1 MKKNWIALG
10 APAALAG
17 VLLLRAARFKAP
29 RAAHRAPAP
38 VEVNTDKA
46 VDHLAQ
52 LVRIPTVS
60 NADPEQFDED
70 VFQSLRDTLRALY
83 PRVHETCAPV
93 RIGHTGLLF
102 RWPGKSADG
111 PTVLMAHYDV
121 VAVDESGWQHP
132 PFCGEVFDGELWGRG
147 TIDTKITLMGT
158 LEAAETL
165 LSGGFVPAHDIYFAF
180 AGDEEVAGPGAPG
193 IVAYLRE
200 QGIRPAMVLDEGGA
214 VVDGVF
220 PGVTKPIAVVGIG
233 EKGIMN
239 VELTARGA
247 GGHASTP
254 VRPSAVGRMCR
265 AVVRCEKRPF
275 PARLTPPVRELFT
288 RVGPYAPFGLRVVFA
303 NLWLFEPLLTA
314 LSEKLGGELNAMMRT
329 TTAFTM
335 ARGAA
340 QINVLPGEATAGVN
354 LRLIN
359 ADTEASVVEHLRG
372 AIGDEGVEVK
382 PIYVQEA
389 SPYASA
395 EGEHWEKIA
404 AAVSDTWPESI
415 VSPYLM
421 LACSDSRHFSAICQ
435 DVYKFSAMSLTK
447 EQRGLIHNDNERIP
461 VAQIPKTVEFFLRLE
476 RTL

>member
-1 MKKNWIALG
+1 MKKQWIALG

-38 VEVNTDKA
+38 VEVDTDKA

-83 PRVHETCAPV
+83 PRVHEACAPV

-102 RWPGKSADG
+102 HWPGKSADG

-121 VAVDESGWQHP
+121 VAVNESGWQHP

-165 LSGGFVPAHDIYFAF
+165 LSEGFVPAHDIYFAF

-239 VELTARGA
+239 VELTARRGRARKHAGAPVGGGAHVPGRCAVRKAPVPRTAHTAGARAVHARWPLRAVRSA
-247 GGHASTP
+247 GGI
-254 VRPSAVGRMCR
+254 
-265 AVVRCEKRPF
+265 
-275 PARLTPPVRELFT
+275 RE
-288 RVGPYAPFGLRVVFA
+288 
-303 NLWLFEPLLTA
+303 
-314 LSEKLGGELNAMMRT
+314 
-329 TTAFTM
+329 
-335 ARGAA
+335 
-340 QINVLPGEATAGVN
+340 
-354 LRLIN
+354 
-359 ADTEASVVEHLRG
+359 
-372 AIGDEGVEVK
+372 
-382 PIYVQEA
+382 
-389 SPYASA
+389 
-395 EGEHWEKIA
+395 
-404 AAVSDTWPESI
+404 
-415 VSPYLM
+415 
-421 LACSDSRHFSAICQ
+421 
-435 DVYKFSAMSLTK
+435 
-447 EQRGLIHNDNERIP
+447 P
-461 VAQIPKTVEFFLRLE
+461 VAV
-476 RTL
+476 